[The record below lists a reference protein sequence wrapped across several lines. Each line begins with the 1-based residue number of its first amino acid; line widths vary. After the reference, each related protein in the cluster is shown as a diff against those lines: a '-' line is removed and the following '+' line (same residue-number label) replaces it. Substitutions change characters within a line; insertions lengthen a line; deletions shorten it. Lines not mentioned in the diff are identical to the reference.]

1 MTRLDVLDGL
11 LKAKNTE
18 QFIELTYD
26 MAHKYSIK
34 EDFKSLLL
42 KPLTE
47 EELQAVKSA
56 AQSGDYPL
64 SLDGLQ

>member
-1 MTRLDVLDGL
+1 MTRLDVLEGL

-26 MAHKYSIK
+26 MTHKYSSK

>member
-1 MTRLDVLDGL
+1 MTRLDVLEGL

-26 MAHKYSIK
+26 MAHKYSSK

-47 EELQAVKSA
+47 EEFIE
-56 AQSGDYPL
+56 
-64 SLDGLQ
+64 SLNKD

>member
-1 MTRLDVLDGL
+1 MTRLDVLEGL

-18 QFIELTYD
+18 HFIELAYD
-26 MAHKYSIK
+26 MAHEYSSK

-56 AQSGDYPL
+56 AQSGNYPL
-64 SLDGLQ
+64 FLDGLQ

>member
-1 MTRLDVLDGL
+1 MTRLDVLEGL

-26 MAHKYSIK
+26 MAHEYSSK

-56 AQSGDYPL
+56 AQSGNYPL